1 MRFCC
6 RSDYKQNITQDR
18 VKVSDGK
25 ALAVC
30 KILLESLAF
39 TKKEMVSILD
49 RVVAN
54 CIPKERR
61 KIISDL
67 LSNEEFHYIELQHY
81 NFLGTS

>member
-1 MRFCC
+1 M
-6 RSDYKQNITQDR
+6 
-18 VKVSDGK
+18 
-25 ALAVC
+25 
-30 KILLESLAF
+30 ESLAF

-81 NFLGTS
+81 NFWGQADADWVGYQGVSGVVDIW